1 MEKELIYLY
10 MSNINNI
17 FIEQGVNFSM
27 DYNVIYN
34 PKNNK
39 LNIIKKNNE
48 IKFIENNVVSNIN
61 LIIGKNGSGKST
73 IVNILGMNEI
83 DKLNY
88 LKESPSNKWF
98 TIYRLNNNQ
107 FIVEGNHNYIP
118 RVQIS
123 PSQKEDKYRYAE
135 FNINKKG
142 EVIFSTH
149 RTEEEQ
155 LQSLNYFYY
164 INSHSEEWF
173 STYNMDLL
181 NNIDNGFRRNYIT
194 SPNMADIFNLLS
206 DDSIYKE
213 EDFLAKNV
221 QMRVSR
227 ISLID
232 KSDDQKSEFI
242 FSKLKSIQGITE
254 EYNSL
259 LNYKKNFNEKQKFI
273 ISFFEE
279 VLSYEL
285 ESNKEASELISENK
299 KFTNTYNK
307 LINEDINFQI
317 IKEWYL
323 NLLGDHTF
331 QVMRKKPN
339 FEYHRYKKIIN
350 LLDNINEEYF
360 QSDEIIYELRES
372 TNVESV
378 RKLVHELD
386 ELKNQKD
393 NFPLE
398 IRFKHLSSGELQYLK
413 HFSTIITTLKSIKD
427 KPRIKH
433 IILLLDEPDMNFHPE
448 WSRRYINNL
457 MNTLNKHV
465 EGFTVQV
472 IITSHSPFMASDLP
486 KESIMCIDINS
497 SNNQRIITEAN
508 FGLMSNH
515 YDLIKNTFFMDNSI
529 GEYANNYFN
538 GIVNTVKFITNEI
551 NQFNNSNDLREGEKR
566 EKVTYILDSI
576 EEVRKKINLIDDT
589 IIQRKI
595 TNYLNNNTIRTF
607 TDNQSAINEL
617 REWHLREL
625 NNTGDQSELRELY
638 LKELKKLEEEL

>member
-1 MEKELIYLY
+1 MGKELIYLY
-10 MSNINNI
+10 ISNVNNI

-27 DYNVIYN
+27 DYNIIYN
-34 PKNNK
+34 SKTNE
-39 LNIIKKNNE
+39 LNIIKKDNG
-48 IKFIENNVVSNIN
+48 IKFIESNIVTNIN

-107 FIVEGNHNYIP
+107 FIIEGNHNYIP
-118 RVQIS
+118 QVQYS
-123 PSQKEDKYRYAE
+123 SNQKEDKYRYAE
-135 FNINKKG
+135 FKIDEDG
-142 EVIFSTH
+142 EVIFFTH
-149 RTEEEQ
+149 RIKEEQ
-155 LQSLNYFYY
+155 IQSLNYFYY

-173 STYNMDLL
+173 STHDMDLL

-221 QMRVSR
+221 QMRVVR
-227 ISLID
+227 KSLVD
-232 KSDDQKSEFI
+232 KSDNQKSEFI
-242 FSKLKSIQGITE
+242 FSELKSIQGITE
-254 EYNSL
+254 EYNPL
-259 LNYKKNFNEKQKFI
+259 LNYKKNLNKKQEFI

-285 ESNKEASELISENK
+285 ESNKEASKLISENME
-299 KFTNTYNK
+299 FTSIFNE
-307 LINEDINFQI
+307 LIHGDIDYQL
-317 IKEWYL
+317 IKEMYL
-323 NLLGDHTF
+323 NLLGNHTF

-339 FEYHRYKKIIN
+339 FEYHHYKKIIN
-350 LLDNINEEYF
+350 LLENITEEYF
-360 QSDEIIYELRES
+360 QSDQIIYELRES

-386 ELKNQKD
+386 ELKNQKH

-398 IRFKHLSSGELQYLK
+398 IRFKYLSSGELQYLK

-457 MNTLNKHV
+457 INTLNKHV
-465 EGFTVQV
+465 ERFTVQV

-497 SNNQRIITEAN
+497 SNNQRLITESN

-538 GIVNTVKFITNEI
+538 GIMNTVKFITREI
-551 NQFNNSNDLREGEKR
+551 NLLNNSNDLGEREKR
-566 EKVTYILDSI
+566 EKGAYILDMI
-576 EEVRKKINLIDDT
+576 EKVRKKINFIDDT

-595 TNYLNNNTIRTF
+595 TNYLNNNIIRTF
-607 TDNQSAINEL
+607 TDKQSVINEL

-625 NNTGDQSELRELY
+625 KNTGDQSDLRELY
-638 LKELKKLEEEL
+638 LRELKKLEEGQ